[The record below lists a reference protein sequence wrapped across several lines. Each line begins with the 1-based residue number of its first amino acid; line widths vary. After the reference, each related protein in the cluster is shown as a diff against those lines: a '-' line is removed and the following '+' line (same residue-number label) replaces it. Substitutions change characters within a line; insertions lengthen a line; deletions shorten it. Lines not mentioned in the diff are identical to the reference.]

1 MRALLAFAAIL
12 LAGALPTPAAGHDE
26 YNFRHERVRLT
37 DAQQRR
43 VAALD
48 RRATAAGIRRFA
60 PAGLARAVAWLGD
73 CRRAEQ
79 IMRGVPYR
87 RGAAFEAFYSTATG
101 PDRACAE
108 RALATVAADAR
119 RLGPEGIDAADL
131 YAAGILWRRFG
142 DEEQARAAIDEAERL
157 YDAEE
162 AGRGDDLWSCHG
174 GYCITARWFTRL
186 NGLRLL
192 HGTAQW
198 RGELARLVALAA
210 PGIGPSRDAPPA
222 LQIGQRVFD
231 ELVTA
236 AAMHDEEAVGLAAA
250 RGTMYRDARAYHA
263 ARMHALLA
271 EGRTQEAMALLPRAG
286 AAFSSNDP
294 ELVAENFDAFVAS
307 KDFLTRLGVGFD
319 AFPVQLVR
327 ALLDLGE
334 LDRAAR
340 VAAQLREGAGRR
352 TSPIRGADE
361 LVGLTAFIA
370 APEAPVARLA
380 QSAPAEGRD
389 LAFTELAL
397 FLASRGRWD
406 EFEAAFAQ
414 VREPDYRSSLLV
426 DLPCRA
432 AAAGE
437 AAAIRAV
444 RRAGSIRDPDG
455 DVPRLGYEGSSNQAY
470 LCLLRRGYGEA
481 AYAYLQALEPVRARF
496 DLASNLP
503 IWSSLAG
510 SARVRRRQADLA
522 FALAER
528 HGLWEESAAL
538 TLALEYELLGDH
550 DRVDRIV
557 ARIEDREERARL
569 LVRLIESYVPL
580 PQRARAL

>member
-1 MRALLAFAAIL
+1 MRALLAFATIL
-12 LAGALPTPAAGHDE
+12 LAGALPTPAAAHDD
-26 YNFRHERVRLT
+26 YIWRHERVRLT
-37 DAQQRR
+37 EAQQRR
-43 VAALD
+43 VAALE

-60 PAGLARAVAWLGD
+60 PSALARAVAWLGD

-79 IMRGVPYR
+79 IMRGVTYR

-119 RLGPEGIDAADL
+119 RPGPEGIEAADL

-142 DEEQARAAIDEAERL
+142 DEARAGAAIDEAERL

-162 AGRGDDLWSCHG
+162 ARRGDDLWSCHG
-174 GYCITARWFTRL
+174 GDCLNARWSARL
-186 NGLRLL
+186 YGLRLL
-192 HGTAQW
+192 HGAPQW
-198 RGELARLVALAA
+198 RGELERLSALAT
-210 PGIGPSRDAPPA
+210 PGIGLAPDAPPA
-222 LQIGQRVFD
+222 LHIGQQVFD

-236 AAMHDEEAVGLAAA
+236 AAMHDEEAIGLAAA

-286 AAFSSNDP
+286 AAFGSNDP
-294 ELVAENFDAFVAS
+294 HLVAENFDAFAAS
-307 KDFLTRLGVGFD
+307 TDFLPRLRVGFD

-327 ALLDLGE
+327 ALLERGE
-334 LDRAAR
+334 HDRAAR
-340 VAAQLREGAGRR
+340 VVAHLREGADRR
-352 TSPIRGADE
+352 TSTIRGADE
-361 LVGLTAFIA
+361 LAGLA
-370 APEAPVARLA
+370 AYIEVPEAPVARLV

-414 VREPDYRSSLLV
+414 VRDPDHRSSLLV

-444 RRAGSIRDPDG
+444 RRAGSIRESAEDVWRLRYDG
-455 DVPRLGYEGSSNQAY
+455 TYFQAY
-470 LCLLRRGYGEA
+470 LCLLGRGYDEA
-481 AYAYLQALEPVRARF
+481 AFAYVQALEPVHTMF
-496 DLASNLP
+496 GIASNLP
-503 IWSSLAG
+503 MWRSLADP
-510 SARVRRRQADLA
+510 ARVRRRQADLA

-528 HGLWEESAAL
+528 HGLWRESAAHS
-538 TLALEYELLGDH
+538 LALEYELLSDH
-550 DRVDRIV
+550 DRADRIV
-557 ARIEDREERARL
+557 AHVEDGEDRARL

-580 PQRARAL
+580 PEQRRAL